1 MLLAFKLQMFVSTRI
16 NIIQVA
22 IKVARKEAIILQKEH
37 SVHQAEIRKEE
48 WNWEGMPWQS
58 NGKSKERDKQC

>member
-1 MLLAFKLQMFVSTRI
+1 MLLAFKLQMFASTRI

-37 SVHQAEIRKEE
+37 SVH
-48 WNWEGMPWQS
+48 
-58 NGKSKERDKQC
+58 